1 MPGWISMYFSPSAER
16 GRTRSLVSRAS
27 GSTFLSSA
35 RSATATL
42 RRSPF
47 TVVTAGFRSLTTPTR
62 NPPTRTSLPLTSL
75 APDGSS
81 AFRS

>member
-1 MPGWISMYFSPSAER
+1 MYLSPSAER
-16 GRTRSLVSRAS
+16 GRTRSFVSRAS
-27 GSTFLSSA
+27 GSIFLSRLS
-35 RSATATL
+35 SATATA

-47 TVVTAGFRSLTTPTR
+47 TMRTSGAMSFTTPTR
-62 NPPTRTSLPLTSL
+62 KPPTRTSLPFTSF